1 MYSFVGSC
9 GEEAR
14 TEGEECE
21 EDVEEHE
28 DEEESEDRRSSLL
41 ESTSEVLAFLVV
53 ESEDGC
59 VGGSRRFFVMM
70 DALHGSDVRRR
81 ALRSEV

>member
-9 GEEAR
+9 GEEAS
-14 TEGEECE
+14 TEEEECE

-70 DALHGSDVRRR
+70 DALHAFDCAKKGVG
-81 ALRSEV
+81 E